1 LPAQKLET
9 AAGVPVPETGQAVN
23 PVLRR
28 AAFGESAE
36 TKVSL
41 NSGFD
46 VSGTRS

>member
-28 AAFGESAE
+28 AAFGESAKTQGQFE
-36 TKVSL
+36 F
-41 NSGFD
+41 GF
-46 VSGTRS
+46 